1 MTILAEKKFLKKIEN
16 LRKKKKKIVLCHGV
30 FDLVH
35 LGHIEHFKSARKF
48 GDFLVVS
55 LTKDK
60 FIKKGPGRPF
70 FNEQQRMDFL
80 KNIKTIDHVILSN
93 FESAI
98 DVINF
103 VKPDFYVKGPDYKNN
118 INDKTNKIIF
128 EKKAVENNGGKIKFT
143 NDFTFSTSNILNK
156 TNFIFNDEQKKFIK
170 NLKKKF
176 NYNKIEK
183 ILKEFKKLRV
193 LVIGEMIIDKYCFG
207 DVIGK
212 SGKEPHLVLKENF
225 IEYYLGGSG
234 AIARHLSTFVK
245 DVTII
250 SPFGKEK
257 FYETIIK
264 KDFDKNV
271 IRFFFKPYFDFKTIT
286 KTRFVDKNSNYKL
299 FGSYLLPD
307 KNNSQ
312 TENKIIKLIKQNKS
326 KTNMTLIC
334 DYGHNF
340 ISKKI
345 ATEIIKK
352 NKHTFL
358 NAQINASNKGFH
370 NINKYDS
377 INSIVINENELRQE
391 FRDNIT
397 HINILAKTLIKNKK
411 IQNLI
416 VTRGINGA
424 ILINNKYQ
432 VFSCPG
438 FALKSID
445 KVGAGDAMLSL
456 ASLGLKLK
464 LDPELVLFIS
474 SLAAAISVETIG
486 NKEQVTYH
494 KLDRILEYMLK

>member
-1 MTILAEKKFLKKIEN
+1 MRRFNTKRFNGKFTPLDNNIDKLVAFTPSLDKNWRDNQRIKSKPYQVETLDAVRQFQDEGWKIKGSYQNREKSNRISSHFIKME
-16 LRKKKKKIVLCHGV
+16 HP
-30 FDLVH
+30 DLV
-35 LGHIEHFKSARKF
+35 IR
-48 GDFLVVS
+48 
-55 LTKDK
+55 
-60 FIKKGPGRPF
+60 
-70 FNEQQRMDFL
+70 
-80 KNIKTIDHVILSN
+80 
-93 FESAI
+93 
-98 DVINF
+98 
-103 VKPDFYVKGPDYKNN
+103 
-118 INDKTNKIIF
+118 NDKGQREALANVLISNSCSGTKPMTLDVGAFRMVCSNGLYSMGSISHAAIKHNEKNQHHLPEII
-128 EKKAVENNGGKIKFT
+128 G
-143 NDFTFSTSNILNK
+143 
-156 TNFIFNDEQKKFIK
+156 NF
-170 NLKKKF
+170 NLKTSGVL
-176 NYNKIEK
+176 E
-183 ILKEFKKLRV
+183 EFKKLKV

-264 KDFDKNV
+264 KDFDKN
-271 IRFFFKPYFDFKTIT
+271 IISFFFKPYFDFKTIT

-312 TENKIIKLIKQNKS
+312 TENKIIKLIKQNKR

-352 NKHTFL
+352 NKYTFL

-370 NINKYDS
+370 NINKYNS

-391 FRDNIT
+391 LRDNSS